1 MLRKNIILLI
11 AVLVFPFVAYV
22 HDVDAVNYNCS
33 GNKKEVRECLEAVIS
48 ERDATIEELQGK
60 LDDADARLVQA
71 ELLATSASNAEKTE
85 EAMRLK
91 CEVRVA
97 NVTGVV
103 HKRRELLDKYC
114 GPNWANWVIDPRIT
128 DETLCTK
135 GPCGV

>member
-1 MLRKNIILLI
+1 M
-11 AVLVFPFVAYV
+11 
-22 HDVDAVNYNCS
+22 
-33 GNKKEVRECLEAVIS
+33 RECLEAVIS

-97 NVTGVV
+97 NVTGWYTNA
-103 HKRRELLDKYC
+103 ESC
-114 GPNWANWVIDPRIT
+114 
-128 DETLCTK
+128 
-135 GPCGV
+135 